1 MNWSHNMRDRVMLVC
16 EKKFYNELEQLNKD
30 ETVNDFIKN
39 VFEKYHNYMT
49 SLDMYVENNLISHFY
64 DKKYEVAKNYVTTI
78 IYDKVIDDIYNNM
91 IKKLKEEIEKEYNL
105 CFLKN
110 QVSERYIFLK
120 KLLFE
125 LPIII
130 KNEG

>member
-1 MNWSHNMRDRVMLVC
+1 MRDRVMLVC

>member
-1 MNWSHNMRDRVMLVC
+1 MLVC

-39 VFEKYHNYMT
+39 VFEIYHNYMT

-125 LPIII
+125 LLIII
-130 KNEG
+130 KK

>member
-1 MNWSHNMRDRVMLVC
+1 MRDRVMLVC
-16 EKKFYNELEQLNKD
+16 EKNFYNELEQLNKD

-39 VFEKYHNYMT
+39 VFEIYHNYMT

>member
-1 MNWSHNMRDRVMLVC
+1 MRDRVMLVC
-16 EKKFYNELEQLNKD
+16 EKNFYNELEQLNKD
-30 ETVNDFIKN
+30 ELVNDFIKN
-39 VFEKYHNYMT
+39 VFEIYHNYMT

-64 DKKYEVAKNYVTTI
+64 YKKYEVAKNYVTTI

-120 KLLFE
+120 ELLFE

-130 KNEG
+130 KKNEG

>member
-1 MNWSHNMRDRVMLVC
+1 MRDRVMLVC
-16 EKKFYNELEQLNKD
+16 EKNFYNELEQLNKD
-30 ETVNDFIKN
+30 ESVNDFIKN
-39 VFEKYHNYMT
+39 VVEIYHNYMT

-120 KLLFE
+120 ELLFE

-130 KNEG
+130 KK